1 MQELL
6 PILRQN
12 PQIPTTVT
20 WFLVAIGIIITTV
33 TVINLIFKEIKK
45 EFKPYYFTAALV
57 AIVLFGVSIFMAH
70 NIDNSVKQAI
80 ETKQYT
86 IAKKDKLLIIES
98 KSEYLKSKN
107 FLIHFEDDN
116 TIQIEDNGHYY
127 EIDKTKENIIT
138 KNN

>member
-20 WFLVAIGIIITTV
+20 LFLVAIGIIITTV